1 MKIPYTENDMK
12 ILTYLQRGT
21 KSNIS
26 AIEKLAAY
34 KLTDPEKRTHER
46 MRSFGGLAVAG
57 ATAAYMHGIGDL
69 HPNPYEI
76 AAPRRFNSR
85 MDDARFPIKPLSEAD
100 IAWKSGIPVMR
111 VEATIASLAEGNE
124 DASWARRGRAGAG
137 ECAPGPARTP

>member
-1 MKIPYTENDMK
+1 
-12 ILTYLQRGT
+12 
-21 KSNIS
+21 
-26 AIEKLAAY
+26 
-34 KLTDPEKRTHER
+34 

-57 ATAAYMHGIGDL
+57 ATAAYIHGIGDL

-100 IAWKSGIPVMR
+100 IAWKSGIPVMH
-111 VEATIASLAEGNE
+111 VEATIASLADGNE

-137 ECAPGPARTP
+137 ECASGPARTP

>member
-1 MKIPYTENDMK
+1 
-12 ILTYLQRGT
+12 
-21 KSNIS
+21 
-26 AIEKLAAY
+26 
-34 KLTDPEKRTHER
+34 
-46 MRSFGGLAVAG
+46 MRSFDGLAVAG

-124 DASWARRGRAGAG
+124 DASWARRGRAGRVRSR
-137 ECAPGPARTP
+137 PGPLKPPLR